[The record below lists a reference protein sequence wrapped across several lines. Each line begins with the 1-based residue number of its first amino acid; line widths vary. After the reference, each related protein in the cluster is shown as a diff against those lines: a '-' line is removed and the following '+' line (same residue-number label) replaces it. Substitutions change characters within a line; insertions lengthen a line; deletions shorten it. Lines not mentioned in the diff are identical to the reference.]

1 MEEGNMKHTGRTFL
15 CLLISLALVL
25 GSLAWGARKGW
36 QAESQDIQKLYAQ
49 EGGLSSMLDL
59 RAADASN
66 LIAVAKRHVDKQ
78 DESLKAV
85 TDARDVLRSGSAS
98 LSQKYD
104 ANQSLTGAAD
114 ALSKELQGKTS
125 LQEDTKDWN
134 YVISLTK
141 ALEVYAD
148 GDAVN
153 AYNSASREY
162 NKNLAQSFS
171 GWFAMLTGVHKVELF
186 D

>member
-1 MEEGNMKHTGRTFL
+1 MKHTGRTFL

-36 QAESQDIQKLYAQ
+36 QAESQDIQRKFVQ
-49 EGGLSSMLDL
+49 DGGLRSLLEL
-59 RAADASN
+59 RAADTSN
-66 LIAVAKRHVDKQ
+66 LLAVAKRHLDKQ
-78 DESLKAV
+78 NERLKAV
-85 TDARDVLRSGSAS
+85 SDARDVLLSDSAS
-98 LSQKYD
+98 LSEKYD
-104 ANQSLTGAAD
+104 ANQSLTGAVD
-114 ALSKELQGKTS
+114 ALSKELQAQKS

-153 AYNSASREY
+153 AYNNAARVY
-162 NKNLAQSFS
+162 NKNLQESFS